1 MPYQY
6 RIAFDNKIKTKGSAT
21 TYTRCDTTLDSVV
34 LDRNGKPLENKIDE
48 LMLQV
53 KQLQRYVTP
62 RKLEMNTYNNNFYCS
77 HLNCYRVGDFIHII
91 GKVRNAVG
99 VTLQNGATYPILD
112 FPAGITDENPYLRVS
127 AGTGFGA
134 ILYVTNGGRT
144 LSAVITN
151 FEDGAYFGIDL
162 TVRCKT
168 KNSTLFHSAED
179 N

>member
-1 MPYQY
+1 MAMEIHYGKY
-6 RIAFDNKIKTKGSAT
+6 KNKDGIVTDIGYTTPACAIT
-21 TYTRCDTTLDSVV
+21 TYTGLDVECE
-34 LDRNGKPLENKIDE
+34 LDYLKK
-48 LMLQV
+48 QV
-53 KQLQRYVTP
+53 AQLQRYVTP
-62 RKLEMNTYNNNFYCS
+62 RKLDMNTYNNNFYCS

-99 VTLQNGATYPILD
+99 VTLQNGTTYPILD

-127 AGTGFGA
+127 AGEGFGA
-134 ILYVTNGGRT
+134 ILYVTNNKRT
-144 LSAVITN
+144 LSAHITN

-168 KNSTLFHSAED
+168 KNSILFHSSED

>member
-1 MPYQY
+1 MDIVYGKYKNKEGKTTPVCYQTH
-6 RIAFDNKIKTKGSAT
+6 AVAVQTH
-21 TYTRCDTTLDSVV
+21 
-34 LDRNGKPLENKIDE
+34 ENQDVETE
-48 LMLQV
+48 LRYLKMQV

-62 RKLEMNTYNNNFYCS
+62 RKLDMNTYNDNFYCS

-99 VTLQNGATYPILD
+99 VTLQNGTTYPILD

-127 AGTGFGA
+127 AGSGFGA
-134 ILYVTNGGRT
+134 ILYVTNNKRT
-144 LSAVITN
+144 LSALITN

-168 KNSTLFHSAED
+168 KNSNLFHSAED